1 MPVYEYACTACDA
14 RVERL
19 LPHARVG
26 EPGPCP
32 TCEGTLERRFSRVAV
47 KLQGWGFSA
56 TDGMVPDRPGR
67 GSFKETRERAER
79 ISDGGS

>member
-1 MPVYEYACTACDA
+1 MPVYEYACGSCDA

-19 LPHARVG
+19 LPHDRADA
-26 EPGPCP
+26 PGPCP
-32 TCEGTLERRFSRVAV
+32 ACERVLERRFSRVAV
-47 KLQGWGFSA
+47 KLESWGFSA

-67 GSFKETRERAER
+67 GSFKQTRERAER